1 MGAMTEAAPHYHA
14 WFRAGR
20 IFTMHARRFGDRTV
34 AHKWAARQR
43 PSKDDRL
50 ILACVACPVSRP
62 SRRRPIRWG
71 HVAKA
76 IGVELPA
83 LRAAIEA
90 ERRRAVAAGG
100 NEPSQAREGGKDGEM

>member
-1 MGAMTEAAPHYHA
+1 MTEAAPHYHA

-76 IGVELPA
+76 LGVELPA
-83 LRAAIEA
+83 LRAAIET
-90 ERRRAVAAGG
+90 ERRR
-100 NEPSQAREGGKDGEM
+100 E

>member
-1 MGAMTEAAPHYHA
+1 MGAMAEAAIHYHA

-20 IFTMHARRFGDRTV
+20 IFTMQARIFSDRTV
-34 AHKWAARQR
+34 GHKWAARQR
-43 PSKDDRL
+43 PEKDDRL
-50 ILACVACPVSRP
+50 ILACVGCPVSRP

-100 NEPSQAREGGKDGEM
+100 NE